1 MIILN
6 ISKLK
11 ESNKK
16 ALRGLWDV
24 FPIIFGVLLLV
35 SMLTIVIPKSFYGI
49 LFNGNLFRDSITGAM
64 LGSVL
69 TGNPVTGYIIGK
81 GFLVNGVSLIAVV
94 SFITAWTTVGLFQ
107 LPAESLVLGKRFAV
121 VRNISAF
128 IISIVVAVTTVMII
142 NIL

>member
-1 MIILN
+1 MTILN
-6 ISKLK
+6 ISKFK
-11 ESNKK
+11 KSNMK
-16 ALRGLWDV
+16 ALKGLWDV
-24 FPIIFGVLLLV
+24 FPIILGVLLLV
-35 SMLTIVIPKSFYGI
+35 SMFTIVIPKSFYGI
-49 LFNGNLFRDSITGAM
+49 LFNGNIFRDSIAGAI

-81 GFLVNGVSLIAVV
+81 GFLVNGVSLIAVA

-128 IISIVVAVTTVMII
+128 IISIAVAVTTVMII